1 MKIRSNQ
8 MKSALFLIA
17 FGIILMWLLDNI
29 RGLWNILLAIIGV
42 ASPFIIGL
50 AIAFI
55 MDLPMSFFERT
66 ILKRIPNKIK
76 RPISYIMT
84 FLLFVLVIFTSLF
97 MVLPE
102 FYNSIQELTSR
113 IPRVWDNFLNWIETA
128 GFSDKENIK
137 KFLTA
142 INLDW
147 KNIEQKDAFVKE

>member
-113 IPRVWDNFLNWIETA
+113 IPRVWDNF
-128 GFSDKENIK
+128 
-137 KFLTA
+137 
-142 INLDW
+142 
-147 KNIEQKDAFVKE
+147 